1 MRSQHVE
8 STLGFVFFFF
18 SFQSH
23 GEKTIHQK
31 GRAEA
36 DAEPAAHV
44 GEHGAGRALLQQ
56 EGKHPPRSAGDG
68 GMLWGAF

>member
-1 MRSQHVE
+1 MH
-8 STLGFVFFFF
+8 TLTALGLNVGVCF

-23 GEKTIHQK
+23 GEETIHQK

-36 DAEPAAHV
+36 DAESAAHC

-56 EGKHPPRSAGDG
+56 EGKQPARSGGAG
-68 GMLWGAF
+68 GMLGGGF